1 MSTMSTLP
9 SRQRTIRGILA
20 WLIRANTTRN
30 LAVWDRGIRVLLPL
44 VIGALWVAGAVS
56 TAVAIPLGGVGPHAL
71 AHSVYRGL
79 QHLLRAGG
87 LHTPEAQ
94 ALIRR
99 RGLSS

>member
-56 TAVAIPLGGVGPHAL
+56 TAVAIPLGVLALMLLPTAFTGACSIYYALGVSTLPK
-71 AHSVYRGL
+71 RK
-79 QHLLRAGG
+79 R
-87 LHTPEAQ
+87 
-94 ALIRR
+94 
-99 RGLSS
+99 